1 MVLVEEA
8 LQTITFGSIVF
19 DQVTKTIDLVGFEI
33 QDVLELSK
41 TKYIYTSLS
50 YSASIDL
57 DNLKLQCEL
66 VALAVVG
73 IIILAC
79 LPELLA
85 TGTAVAAELLAL
97 GTAALKIAE
106 VFA

>member
-1 MVLVEEA
+1 M
-8 LQTITFGSIVF
+8 
-19 DQVTKTIDLVGFEI
+19 
-33 QDVLELSK
+33 
-41 TKYIYTSLS
+41 
-50 YSASIDL
+50 